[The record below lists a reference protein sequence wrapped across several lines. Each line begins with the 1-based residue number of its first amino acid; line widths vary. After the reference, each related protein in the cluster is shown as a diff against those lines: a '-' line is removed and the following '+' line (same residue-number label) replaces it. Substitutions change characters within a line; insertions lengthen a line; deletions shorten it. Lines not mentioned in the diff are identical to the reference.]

1 MNPDPVMRASA
12 AALLA
17 GQKDPGAFAAAT
29 TMLGDAE
36 PRVQVVAIPIVA
48 DQDGAISEL
57 LAVVVASPD
66 PVVRA
71 AVADAVGGRFAT
83 PHPAVETR
91 DDLFAELEVIWTA
104 STADTLPDAR
114 LSVVDAVAKA
124 GKDDRTKAALN
135 RALADP
141 DVIVRRRAAARFKDV
156 YAEDRTRDVGPAS
169 DRPLSDYVTIARFAL
184 VPHTAVITMQRPG
197 SQMGQFT
204 VALDAQAAPMAAWNF
219 AQLAG
224 RKFFDGARLH
234 RVVPNFVVQ
243 DGDPRGD
250 GFGGPG
256 YSIRDEFNPLAFSAG
271 VLGMASDGKDT
282 AGSQWFITLSA
293 QPHLDGRY
301 TSFGHVMQGLQAIVS
316 QMRPGDT
323 VVSVRVDEGRET
335 GPQPGN

>member
-1 MNPDPVMRASA
+1 
-12 AALLA
+12 
-17 GQKDPGAFAAAT
+17 
-29 TMLGDAE
+29 
-36 PRVQVVAIPIVA
+36 
-48 DQDGAISEL
+48 
-57 LAVVVASPD
+57 
-66 PVVRA
+66 
-71 AVADAVGGRFAT
+71 
-83 PHPAVETR
+83 
-91 DDLFAELEVIWTA
+91 
-104 STADTLPDAR
+104 
-114 LSVVDAVAKA
+114 
-124 GKDDRTKAALN
+124 
-135 RALADP
+135 
-141 DVIVRRRAAARFKDV
+141 
-156 YAEDRTRDVGPAS
+156 
-169 DRPLSDYVTIARFAL
+169 
-184 VPHTAVITMQRPG
+184 
-197 SQMGQFT
+197 MGQFS
-204 VALDAQAAPMAAWNF
+204 VVLDGQAAPMAAWNF

-323 VVSVRVDEGRET
+323 VVSVRVDEGRGT